1 MRSVGNIFLQACQS
15 GCEAAVQVWCP
26 AKHRASP
33 EHHQEARLGSLSSCW
48 AGGCSPGSEVGS
60 TDGRCGREKMHAA
73 EGFVKEM
80 GWFAPQPQGTRFLVR
95 SVWQLCCPA
104 MSRWNFSTGI
114 LKTFKNLKQQ
124 SDEIQLVLYLPAH
137 CRDALAPAIET
148 ASYTWVQNKTPS
160 EALPCTCLHWY
171 SSAHSWA
178 RAQGPLSRAN
188 LKASPCSQSYS
199 QPL

>member
-104 MSRWNFSTGI
+104 MSRWNISTGI
-114 LKTFKNLKQQ
+114 LKTFKTAKWWNTARFVFACPLRRC
-124 SDEIQLVLYLPAH
+124 SGSCYWNSFLYL
-137 CRDALAPAIET
+137 
-148 ASYTWVQNKTPS
+148 SSKQNTIR
-160 EALPCTCLHWY
+160 
-171 SSAHSWA
+171 SSAMHLPALVQQCTHSGTSTGTFK
-178 RAQGPLSRAN
+178 QG
-188 LKASPCSQSYS
+188 
-199 QPL
+199 

>member
-1 MRSVGNIFLQACQS
+1 
-15 GCEAAVQVWCP
+15 
-26 AKHRASP
+26 
-33 EHHQEARLGSLSSCW
+33 
-48 AGGCSPGSEVGS
+48 
-60 TDGRCGREKMHAA
+60 MHAA

-148 ASYTWVQNKTPS
+148 ASYT
-160 EALPCTCLHWY
+160 
-171 SSAHSWA
+171 
-178 RAQGPLSRAN
+178 
-188 LKASPCSQSYS
+188 
-199 QPL
+199 